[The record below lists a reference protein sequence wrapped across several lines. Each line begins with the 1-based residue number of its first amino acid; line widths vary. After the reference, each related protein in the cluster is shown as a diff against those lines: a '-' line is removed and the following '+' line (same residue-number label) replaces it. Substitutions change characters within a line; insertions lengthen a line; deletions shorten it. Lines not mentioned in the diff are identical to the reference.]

1 MDERTNYQN
10 PLDDNMSHLTI
21 TISKDETAVKCE
33 AKNPVA
39 VDLKT
44 AIITVPKGRL
54 ITCEE
59 IL

>member
-1 MDERTNYQN
+1 MDQRTYYEN

-21 TISKDETAVKCE
+21 TVSKNETAVTCE
-33 AKNPVA
+33 AQNPVA

-44 AIITVPKGRL
+44 AFITVSKRRL